1 MLPDKYGIH
10 EKTVKKADGSYDVVI
25 GRFLCF
31 AYTIISLIQKTYR
44 FDGRSLS
51 LETMSASQENP

>member
-10 EKTVKKADGSYDVVI
+10 EKTVEKAHGSYDVVI

-31 AYTIISLIQKTYR
+31 AYTIIVEIIVV
-44 FDGRSLS
+44 GRLLLKDYISVS
-51 LETMSASQENP
+51 F